1 MTASLSMLLP
11 GIIQNASPIKGVIFF
26 AFYSFYTKGMC
37 ISERGGRLY
46 RPGRAADSSRID
58 IGAVNTFASG
68 EMPRQLAVTRVDEY
82 VLRSL
87 DSGEYACDIFWEQPS
102 VRPSLSL
109 V

>member
-26 AFYSFYTKGMC
+26 AFYGFYTKGTC